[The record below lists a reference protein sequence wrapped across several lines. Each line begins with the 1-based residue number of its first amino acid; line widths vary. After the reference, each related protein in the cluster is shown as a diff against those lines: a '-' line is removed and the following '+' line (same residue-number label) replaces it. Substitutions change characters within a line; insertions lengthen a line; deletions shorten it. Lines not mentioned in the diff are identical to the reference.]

1 MINMQHGLKVK
12 VNNQQLIV
20 NSDFEHPGNITEI
33 EMLDKEI
40 KKLLKSVVIK
50 EVKSGIAGERVS
62 NIFFRSKPDGPYR
75 MKQNLKKLNECV

>member
-62 NIFFRSKPDGPYR
+62 NTFLRSKPDGTYR
-75 MKQNLKKLNECV
+75 MKQNLKKLNDCV